1 MLKQLVSALTNTN
14 TYHRAHALIT
24 KGKALLCPM
33 IVNLTTQ
40 KLAIMIILLV
50 GFTLAK
56 MGMAFLV
63 KNFQAYTQT
72 DERLLH
78 IPHCSTDT
86 AESKNTLE
94 ELAAYI

>member
-1 MLKQLVSALTNTN
+1 
-14 TYHRAHALIT
+14 
-24 KGKALLCPM
+24 
-33 IVNLTTQ
+33 
-40 KLAIMIILLV
+40 MIIILV

-78 IPHCSTDT
+78 IPHCTTDT

-94 ELAAYI
+94 ELAAHIEGGYDFDAGDVWVLCQQKIV